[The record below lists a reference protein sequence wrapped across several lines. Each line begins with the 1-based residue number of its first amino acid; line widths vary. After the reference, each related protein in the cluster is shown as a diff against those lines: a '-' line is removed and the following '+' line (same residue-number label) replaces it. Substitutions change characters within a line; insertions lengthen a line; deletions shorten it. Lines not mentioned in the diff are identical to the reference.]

1 MFSMNLDI
9 YGDYSL
15 QNIIVYNILELNLH
29 AEYEERD
36 KTI

>member
-9 YGDYSL
+9 YWDFSRH
-15 QNIIVYNILELNLH
+15 NIIVYNILGLNLH